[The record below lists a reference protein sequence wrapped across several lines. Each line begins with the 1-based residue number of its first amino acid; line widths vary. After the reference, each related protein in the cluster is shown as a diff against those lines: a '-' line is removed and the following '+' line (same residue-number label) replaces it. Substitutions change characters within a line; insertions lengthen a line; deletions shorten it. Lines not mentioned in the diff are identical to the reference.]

1 MEHTN
6 RGKQHLRVR
15 LSWLSL
21 QLVQYRSNEV
31 YYEENLFYFKV
42 AGPADKE
49 KLSAL
54 YKQEVMGSESKSKLF
69 NFHFSFVSFIFWAL
83 LELQCKGSHSKSS
96 EVLEAEN
103 ISLFQQVSQNLHQ
116 ISFGPTV
123 LFVVFNSNIIGAT
136 LQRISPKCLSCLPVL
151 VTGPKYKTR
160 NLEIERKWK
169 HTWVNKNNKLFSI
182 TLFKSSNHAIDLFYP
197 DMQQKTRHLHFFD
210 VPGGCDLVL
219 LFSQEMTLV
228 VPTVMFRNFIV

>member
-69 NFHFSFVSFIFWAL
+69 NFYFSFISFIF
-83 LELQCKGSHSKSS
+83 
-96 EVLEAEN
+96 
-103 ISLFQQVSQNLHQ
+103 
-116 ISFGPTV
+116 
-123 LFVVFNSNIIGAT
+123 
-136 LQRISPKCLSCLPVL
+136 
-151 VTGPKYKTR
+151 
-160 NLEIERKWK
+160 
-169 HTWVNKNNKLFSI
+169 
-182 TLFKSSNHAIDLFYP
+182 
-197 DMQQKTRHLHFFD
+197 
-210 VPGGCDLVL
+210 
-219 LFSQEMTLV
+219 
-228 VPTVMFRNFIV
+228 